1 MATPP
6 GHGEAAVASEV
17 AFYPTGY
24 VSHLGRTNRLGRLA
38 WAIVSTCLYQL
49 SPPPLNGYRR
59 FLLTLFGAQL
69 APTAIIHPTARIW
82 APWNLS
88 MGHRAALGPRV
99 NCYNVAPVAIQAD
112 AVVSEGA
119 FLCAASHDIHDAER
133 PLVTGPITVGVGAWV
148 FAEAFIGMNVTIGRG
163 AVVGA
168 RGVVMRDVP
177 PLAVVAGNPSVVVG
191 TRRYGGC

>member
-1 MATPP
+1 M
-6 GHGEAAVASEV
+6 SY
-17 AFYPTGY
+17 YPTGY
-24 VSHLGRTNRLGRLA
+24 VNQLGRKNRIGRLA
-38 WAIVSTCLYQL
+38 WAVVSASLFRL

-59 FLLTLFGAQL
+59 FLLVLFGARL
-69 APTAIIHPTARIW
+69 APTVIIHPTVRIW

-99 NCYNVAPVAIQAD
+99 NCYNVASVAIQAD
-112 AVVSEGA
+112 AVISEGA
-119 FLCAASHDIHDAER
+119 FLCAASHDIHHEER

-177 PLAVVAGNPSVVVG
+177 PLAVVAGNPSAVIG
-191 TRRYGGC
+191 TRRYRGL